1 VSQVAHGTFE
11 SERTRA
17 AILLAMTKLHANI
30 GFIANEKVEQIMK
43 DYKTSKAIEV
53 QSRAL
58 DYWVLRSGGISNNL
72 LFNSPLTEK
81 QVQAEN
87 FDFSLSFLDP
97 VV

>member
-1 VSQVAHGTFE
+1 
-11 SERTRA
+11 
-17 AILLAMTKLHANI
+17 MTKLHANI